1 MTTEQDKV
9 LEALEI
15 AIQMETEGKE
25 CYLEANKQSTNE
37 VGRKLLQ
44 SLAEEEDIHRRKFQE
59 IYEAIRNKKAWPK
72 IYFLADSGSRLRDL
86 FSRTCEMIGVNVSG
100 GTNDFEAIE
109 TAVGKEKESYD
120 FYRRRS
126 KKAVYDAERE
136 FYETVAAEERQH
148 ELVLLDYYEYL
159 TNPAGWFVM
168 KEHHSLDGG

>member
-1 MTTEQDKV
+1 MMTEQDKV

-44 SLAEEEDIHRRKFQE
+44 SLADEEDIHRRKFQE

-72 IYFLADSGSRLRDL
+72 IDFRPDSGSKLRDL
-86 FSRTCEMIGVNVSG
+86 FTRACEMIGVNVSG
-100 GTNDFEAIE
+100 GANDFAAIE

-126 KKAVYDAERE
+126 LKAVYDEERE
-136 FYETVAAEERQH
+136 FYEAVAAEEREH

-159 TNPAGWFVM
+159 ANPAGWFVM